1 MDMQILMYV
10 TTAPIEAPFTCW
22 IFYPALIICTGPQ
35 IQSVL
40 AQSPGKSRQTET
52 VLSCL
57 SVLLFSNSSNYP
69 SAEILHF
76 SFVVTLS
83 TSFY

>member
-1 MDMQILMYV
+1 MNMQILVYV
-10 TTAPIEAPFTCW
+10 TTAPIEAPFTHW
-22 IFYPALIICTGPQ
+22 AFSLTLIICNGPQ

-57 SVLLFSNSSNYP
+57 SVLLFSSSSNCP
-69 SAEILHF
+69 SAEILRF

-83 TSFY
+83 TSFS